1 MGVLGAIF
9 GGVMQASAANKAA
22 KAQGKQADAQ
32 LALQDKIYTEQTQ
45 NFKPY
50 LSAGNNAL
58 AAVLHQLGL
67 GPAPTV
73 GGTAPAIETIGG
85 VQPGVQPS
93 QPVARATGS
102 MKGRDSAN
110 PYSPNAFAPQSAPQQ
125 YRVGGQTFN
134 SYDDAM
140 AFANA
145 HKTGGTEYQ
154 GFQETPGYQFQ
165 FDQGT
170 AAVNALAG
178 AKGGLNSGATMK
190 ALTDYGQGVANQ
202 EYGNYFQRLMNL
214 VSGGQSA
221 AGNQAA
227 AGGNYAAN
235 ASNALANKGNAQS
248 AGAIGVGNAFSGM
261 ANNLIGLAG
270 YQNGTKAPNTSGIG
284 WGDWGLGF

>member
-9 GGVMQASAANKAA
+9 GGVMQASSANKAA
-22 KAQGKQADAQ
+22 KAQTKAADAQ
-32 LALQDKIYTEQTQ
+32 LALQEKIYTDQTQ

-50 LSAGNNAL
+50 LSAGNNAQ

-85 VQPGVQPS
+85 AQPGVQPS
-93 QPVARATGS
+93 RPVARG
-102 MKGRDSAN
+102 MGNMNGRDSSN
-110 PYSPNAFAPQSAPQQ
+110 PYPQNSLAPQSAPQQ
-125 YRVGGQTFN
+125 YKVGGQTFN
-134 SYDDAM
+134 TYDEAQ

-145 HKTGGTEYQ
+145 HKTGGTTYQ

-178 AKGGLNSGATMK
+178 ARGGLNSGRTLQD
-190 ALTDYGQGVANQ
+190 LTTFGQGVANQ
-202 EYGNYFQRLMNL
+202 EYGNYFNRLMGL

-221 AGNQAA
+221 AGNQAT

-235 ASNALANKGNAQS
+235 ASNALANKGNAQA
-248 AGAIGVGNAFSGM
+248 AGAIGQGNAFSGM
-261 ANNLIGLAG
+261 TNNLVGLYQ
-270 YQNGTKAPNTSGIG
+270 YQNAQKAPNTSGIG

>member
-22 KAQGKQADAQ
+22 KAQAKAADAQ

-58 AAVLHQLGL
+58 AAVMHQLGL

-73 GGTAPAIETIGG
+73 GGTAPTIETIGG
-85 VQPGVQPS
+85 AQPGVQPS
-93 QPVARATGS
+93 RPVARG
-102 MKGRDSAN
+102 MGNMNGRDSSN
-110 PYSPNAFAPQSAPQQ
+110 PYQLNSLAPQSAPQQ
-125 YRVGGQTFN
+125 YKVGGQTFN
-134 SYDDAM
+134 TYDDAM

>member
-9 GGVMQASAANKAA
+9 GGVMQASSANKAA
-22 KAQGKQADAQ
+22 KAQTKAADAQ

-58 AAVLHQLGL
+58 AAVMHQLGL

-85 VQPGVQPS
+85 AQPGVQPS
-93 QPVARATGS
+93 RPVARG
-102 MKGRDSAN
+102 MGNMNGRDSSN
-110 PYSPNAFAPQSAPQQ
+110 PYQLNSLAPQSAPQQ

>member
-9 GGVMQASAANKAA
+9 GGVMQSSAANKAA
-22 KAQGKQADAQ
+22 KAQTKAADAQ

-58 AAVLHQLGL
+58 AAVMHQLGL